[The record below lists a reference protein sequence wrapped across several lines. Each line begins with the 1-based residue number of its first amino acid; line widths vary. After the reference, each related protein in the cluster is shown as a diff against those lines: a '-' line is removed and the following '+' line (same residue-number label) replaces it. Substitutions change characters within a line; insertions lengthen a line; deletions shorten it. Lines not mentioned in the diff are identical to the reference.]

1 MEGAA
6 RASIVLD
13 TNAASAASE
22 PAKAAADPAV
32 VAWANAQ
39 RAADLFTTVITEAEM
54 RFGLA
59 LLPAGC
65 RRSDLSRAVDVA
77 FVNLLAG
84 RVLAF
89 DRAAAASYGLL
100 AARRRQAGR
109 PSGAA
114 GGNHA
119 SQIAAVAVANGA
131 TAIATRNV
139 DHFAECGITVIDPWE
154 HGA

>member
-1 MEGAA
+1 M
-6 RASIVLD
+6 
-13 TNAASAASE
+13 
-22 PAKAAADPAV
+22 
-32 VAWANAQ
+32 VAWADAQ
-39 RAADLFTTVITEAEM
+39 RAADLFTTAITEAEM

-59 LLPAGC
+59 LLPAGR

-77 FVNLLAG
+77 FAGLLAG

-89 DRAAAASYGLL
+89 DRAAAVSYGVL

-114 GGNHA
+114 GGNHDL
-119 SQIAAVAVANGA
+119 QIAAVAVANGA
-131 TAIATRNV
+131 TATATRNV
-139 DHFAECGITVIDPWE
+139 DHFADCGIAVVNPWE